1 MLEYV
6 LYTNATLL
14 KLDLKSVL
22 SEDRSLTLPFK
33 SVGMVPSLPVGQ
45 VLAMSINHRQRLP
58 DIDPEETDE
67 WLEALRSVVDA
78 HGVERARLLLHE
90 LLAESEDLD
99 VEIAPISKTPY
110 VNTISWDQQPPYPGN
125 LDTER
130 EIQNSI
136 LWNSAVMVSDAN
148 RRLDGIGGH
157 ISTYASSSTLYEVG
171 FNHVFRGKDSNG
183 IGDALYIQGHGSPG
197 IYARAFLEGRLTREQ
212 LANFRQEAFAD
223 GLSSYPHPRLMADF
237 WEYPTV
243 SMGLGPLGAVMH
255 ARFWKY
261 LHNRGLADTSESTV
275 FAFLGDGEMDEP
287 ESIAAIAVA
296 GREKLDNL
304 ITIVNCN
311 LQRLDGPVRGNA
323 KIVQELEGLYRGAG
337 WEVFKVL
344 WDSNWDRLFAQD
356 RDGLLLARLEEIT
369 DGDFQ
374 RMSTLEPAEFRNELF
389 SGNSALVEM
398 GQNISDQEIGQLRRG
413 GHDPIKV
420 WSAYHAAKQ
429 SDRPAVILAHTV
441 KGWGIDSFEARNTTH
456 QKKKM
461 SLEDLK
467 QYRDDLGVTVDD
479 ENLENDPFHEFE
491 EDSDTLSYL
500 HQRRNELGGYLPS
513 RLSPTI
519 EETLP
524 GNETYAAFD
533 EGTPEGQE
541 VSTTMAFVRLLRNL
555 MKSDIGEK
563 VVPIIP
569 DEGRT
574 FGMDPLFSEFGIYS
588 SFGQLYTPVDHK
600 MLMNYKESTSGQ
612 ILEEGISEANSIA
625 SWIASATSYSH
636 ARTPTLPFYVFY
648 SMFGFQ
654 RVNDQIWAAADARAR
669 GFLMGATAG
678 RTTLNGE
685 GLQHQDG
692 HSLLH
697 ASTVP
702 SCRAWDPAYAYELAT
717 IIENGIDEMWGKNK
731 DVFHYIML
739 YNQNEQQPPKP
750 KGIDDDLMRG
760 AYLFSEAADGD
771 GPIIRLLGSGPIL
784 SHVREAA
791 ELLMEYGVRSEVWS
805 VPSYGELRRAGLA
818 AERATRLDPQ
828 NPQSAFVSECFGDDV
843 TTVAASDYI
852 AAVPEM
858 IQRWVGGRFVVLGTD
873 GYGRSDTRES
883 LRRFFEIDTSSI
895 VVASLSA
902 LEQEGSLDAGTT
914 NKAAKKLGISSER
927 YDKTE

>member
-1 MLEYV
+1 
-6 LYTNATLL
+6 
-14 KLDLKSVL
+14 
-22 SEDRSLTLPFK
+22 
-33 SVGMVPSLPVGQ
+33 MVASLPEGQ

-78 HGVERARLLLHE
+78 HGIERARLLLHE
-90 LLAESEDLD
+90 LMAESEDLD

-110 VNTISWDQQPPYPGN
+110 VNTISWDQQPPYPGD

-356 RDGLLLARLEEIT
+356 QDGLLLARLEEIT

-389 SGNSALVEM
+389 AGNPKLVEM
-398 GQNISDQEIGQLRRG
+398 GQNISDQEIGLLRRG

-429 SDRPAVILAHTV
+429 SDKPAVILAHTV

-467 QYRDDLGVTVDD
+467 QYRDDLGAVSYTH
-479 ENLENDPFHEFE
+479 LRAHE
-491 EDSDTLSYL
+491 T
-500 HQRRNELGGYLPS
+500 
-513 RLSPTI
+513 
-519 EETLP
+519 
-524 GNETYAAFD
+524 
-533 EGTPEGQE
+533 
-541 VSTTMAFVRLLRNL
+541 
-555 MKSDIGEK
+555 
-563 VVPIIP
+563 
-569 DEGRT
+569 
-574 FGMDPLFSEFGIYS
+574 
-588 SFGQLYTPVDHK
+588 
-600 MLMNYKESTSGQ
+600 
-612 ILEEGISEANSIA
+612 
-625 SWIASATSYSH
+625 
-636 ARTPTLPFYVFY
+636 
-648 SMFGFQ
+648 
-654 RVNDQIWAAADARAR
+654 
-669 GFLMGATAG
+669 
-678 RTTLNGE
+678 
-685 GLQHQDG
+685 
-692 HSLLH
+692 
-697 ASTVP
+697 
-702 SCRAWDPAYAYELAT
+702 
-717 IIENGIDEMWGKNK
+717 
-731 DVFHYIML
+731 
-739 YNQNEQQPPKP
+739 
-750 KGIDDDLMRG
+750 
-760 AYLFSEAADGD
+760 
-771 GPIIRLLGSGPIL
+771 
-784 SHVREAA
+784 
-791 ELLMEYGVRSEVWS
+791 
-805 VPSYGELRRAGLA
+805 
-818 AERATRLDPQ
+818 
-828 NPQSAFVSECFGDDV
+828 
-843 TTVAASDYI
+843 
-852 AAVPEM
+852 
-858 IQRWVGGRFVVLGTD
+858 
-873 GYGRSDTRES
+873 
-883 LRRFFEIDTSSI
+883 
-895 VVASLSA
+895 
-902 LEQEGSLDAGTT
+902 
-914 NKAAKKLGISSER
+914 
-927 YDKTE
+927 

>member
-1 MLEYV
+1 
-6 LYTNATLL
+6 
-14 KLDLKSVL
+14 
-22 SEDRSLTLPFK
+22 
-33 SVGMVPSLPVGQ
+33 MVASLPEGQ

-90 LLAESEDLD
+90 LMAESEDLD

-110 VNTISWDQQPPYPGN
+110 VNTIPWDQQPPYLGD

-398 GQNISDQEIGQLRRG
+398 GQKISDQEIGQLRRG

-456 QKKKM
+456 QKKKL

-519 EETLP
+519 EEPLP

-636 ARTPTLPFYVFY
+636 AGTPTLPFYVFY

-717 IIENGIDEMWGKNK
+717 IIQYGIDEMWGNNK
-731 DVFHYIML
+731 DIFHYIML
-739 YNQNEQQPPKP
+739 YNQNEQQPSKP
-750 KGIDDDLMRG
+750 KGIDADLIRG
-760 AYLFSEAADGD
+760 AYIFSEAKDGD

-791 ELLMEYGVRSEVWS
+791 ELLLEYGVRSEIWS

-828 NPQSAFVSECFGDDV
+828 NPQSAFVSECFGDDI

-858 IQRWVGGRFVVLGTD
+858 IQRWVGGRYVVLGTD

-883 LRRFFEIDTSSI
+883 LRRFFEIDTASI

-902 LEQEGSLDAGTT
+902 LEQEGSVDTGTT
-914 NKAAKKLGISSER
+914 KKVAKTFGLSTER

>member
-1 MLEYV
+1 
-6 LYTNATLL
+6 
-14 KLDLKSVL
+14 
-22 SEDRSLTLPFK
+22 
-33 SVGMVPSLPVGQ
+33 MVASLPVGQ

-90 LLAESEDLD
+90 LMAESEDLD

-110 VNTISWDQQPPYPGN
+110 VNTISWDQQPPYPGD

-389 SGNSALVEM
+389 SDNSALVEM

-479 ENLENDPFHEFE
+479 ENLENYPFHEFE

-636 ARTPTLPFYVFY
+636 AKTPTLPFYVFY

>member
-1 MLEYV
+1 
-6 LYTNATLL
+6 
-14 KLDLKSVL
+14 
-22 SEDRSLTLPFK
+22 
-33 SVGMVPSLPVGQ
+33 MVASLPVGQ

-90 LLAESEDLD
+90 LMAESEDLD

-356 RDGLLLARLEEIT
+356 RDGLLVARLEEIT